1 MENHPH
7 DEFMLKAIEEA
18 KRSAS
23 FGQYTI
29 GAVIV
34 GPDGEIVSV
43 AHTTTHETNDATA
56 HGEVNAIRV
65 ACKNSGSRYL
75 FGCWLYTTLE
85 PCSMCTSAAI
95 WARVEGIVFGAT
107 KEDAQNFGKNLEGKK
122 FTWRQIDISSKD
134 IVEKGD
140 PKIELFGGFM
150 RDECLQLFDLAK
162 NN

>member
-43 AHTTTHETNDATA
+43 AHTTTH
-56 HGEVNAIRV
+56 
-65 ACKNSGSRYL
+65 
-75 FGCWLYTTLE
+75 
-85 PCSMCTSAAI
+85 
-95 WARVEGIVFGAT
+95 
-107 KEDAQNFGKNLEGKK
+107 
-122 FTWRQIDISSKD
+122 
-134 IVEKGD
+134 
-140 PKIELFGGFM
+140 
-150 RDECLQLFDLAK
+150 
-162 NN
+162 